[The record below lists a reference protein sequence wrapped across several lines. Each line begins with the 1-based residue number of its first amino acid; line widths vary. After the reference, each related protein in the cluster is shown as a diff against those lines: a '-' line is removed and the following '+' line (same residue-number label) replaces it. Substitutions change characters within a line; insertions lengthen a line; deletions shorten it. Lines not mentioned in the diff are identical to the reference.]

1 MAREKDITMNLRISQ
16 DLKERAEK
24 VAKSQDISLSQMIR
38 VSLEQYMIN
47 TQRDMIID
55 DYIKHNED
63 SRESDILRAV
73 NDFIFDIATIGTKQY
88 ENRTGSKVSV

>member
-47 TQRDMIID
+47 TQRDVIID
-55 DYIKHNED
+55 DYIKRNED

-73 NDFIFDIATIGTKQY
+73 NDFIFDIATIGTKKY
-88 ENRTGSKVSV
+88 EDRTGSKISV

>member
-55 DYIKHNED
+55 DYIKRNED

-73 NDFIFDIATIGTKQY
+73 NDFIFDIATIGTKKY
-88 ENRTGSKVSV
+88 EDSTGSKISV

>member
-24 VAKSQDISLSQMIR
+24 VAKSQEISLSQMIR

-47 TQRDMIID
+47 TQRDKIID
-55 DYIKHNED
+55 DYIKRNED

-73 NDFIFDIATIGTKQY
+73 NDFIFDIATIGTKKY
-88 ENRTGSKVSV
+88 EDRTGSKVSV